1 MKLSVNT
8 GFLVN
13 RYPSPSQWAK
23 VIGDLGVKHIQL
35 TSDLFSPYYDDE
47 ILDDYVEE
55 INFLKKKYNFS
66 ITSVF
71 TGGFTRVNHFCHPD
85 EKVRNYWLNW
95 FKKFCNYSKKIG
107 ITCFSTPF
115 DETAV
120 KLLEEL
126 NCPAYKISSF
136 EIVDIPLI
144 NLIAKTKKPIILSTG
159 MASYKDI
166 DLAIKTISK
175 FHKKIILLYCVSGY
189 PTPMEELNLIS
200 MLDLKKRYS
209 LTIGLSDHSRGTL
222 APIIATSLGAALIE
236 KHFTIDKNDNG
247 PDSFFSITKEEL
259 KDLCI
264 STTKTWLALGSIK
277 DKKVKKIEKENY
289 KFRRSLYVIK
299 NIKKGDFF
307 TKDNIKSVR
316 PGDGIH
322 PKFFDK
328 IIGKKAKKN
337 LYKFNPLT
345 KKDF

>member
-1 MKLSVNT
+1 
-8 GFLVN
+8 
-13 RYPSPSQWAK
+13 
-23 VIGDLGVKHIQL
+23 
-35 TSDLFSPYYDDE
+35 
-47 ILDDYVEE
+47 
-55 INFLKKKYNFS
+55 
-66 ITSVF
+66 
-71 TGGFTRVNHFCHPD
+71 
-85 EKVRNYWLNW
+85 
-95 FKKFCNYSKKIG
+95 
-107 ITCFSTPF
+107 
-115 DETAV
+115 
-120 KLLEEL
+120 
-126 NCPAYKISSF
+126 
-136 EIVDIPLI
+136 
-144 NLIAKTKKPIILSTG
+144 LIAKTKKPIILSTG

-264 STTKTWLALGSIK
+264 STNKTWLAVGSKK

-316 PGDGIH
+316 PGDHIH

-328 IIGKKAKKN
+328 IMAKKQ
-337 LYKFNPLT
+337 
-345 KKDF
+345 KKI

>member
-1 MKLSVNT
+1 MVSLNKKPFLIAEVSANHCGSIKIAKKLIDD
-8 GFLVN
+8 
-13 RYPSPSQWAK
+13 AK
-23 VIGDLGVKHIQL
+23 KYGADAVKFQ
-35 TSDLFSPYYDDE
+35 TFSPETMTLNSYKKD
-47 ILDDYVEE
+47 
-55 INFLKKKYNFS
+55 FLIKEGIWKGNNLWKIY
-66 ITSVF
+66 
-71 TGGFTRVNHFCHPD
+71 
-85 EKVRNYWLNW
+85 EKAQTPLKWHKEL
-95 FKKFCNYSKKIG
+95 FNYSKKIG